1 MLLLIRSINLSA
13 ILCTFTIQVELLM
26 LRLIA
31 IALAQ
36 PICWGRRFCA
46 GRRYANANGTIIG
59 LITIVSIA
67 PKLEA
72 MTFIEPFTALN
83 LSDDMISTT
92 VHTIH
97 DRNLRG
103 HTKIGWL
110 DSRHTFSFGN
120 FQDPN
125 RMGFRSLRVINDDR
139 VIPGAGFGT
148 HGHRDMEILTYVLEG
163 ELAHKD
169 SLGTGSVIRPGDVQ
183 IMSAGT
189 GIQHS
194 EFNNSASEPVHFL
207 QIWMLPDRQN
217 ISPRYD
223 QRDFPLTE
231 KQGKL
236 RLVASK
242 DGREGSVVIHQDI
255 NLYVSIL
262 STGERITFQTPP
274 NRFAWVQVAK
284 GMATLNGESLR
295 EGDGIQ
301 INSPELLEMTTESD
315 AEVLLF
321 DLA

>member
-1 MLLLIRSINLSA
+1 MVTSN
-13 ILCTFTIQVELLM
+13 
-26 LRLIA
+26 
-31 IALAQ
+31 
-36 PICWGRRFCA
+36 
-46 GRRYANANGTIIG
+46 
-59 LITIVSIA
+59 
-67 PKLEA
+67 
-72 MTFIEPFTALN
+72 
-83 LSDDMISTT
+83 

-217 ISPRYD
+217 IAPRYD
-223 QRDFPLTE
+223 QRDFPLAE
-231 KQGKL
+231 KQGRL

-255 NLYVSIL
+255 DLYVSVL
-262 STGERITFQTPP
+262 STGDRIEFETHL
-274 NRFAWVQVAK
+274 NRFAWVQVAR
-284 GMATLNGESLR
+284 GMVTLNGESLR
-295 EGDGIQ
+295 EGDGVQ
-301 INSPELLEMTTESD
+301 INSPELLELTAESN
-315 AEVLLF
+315 AEILLF